1 MPPVVSGQW
10 MVPVVVFLATV
21 VSTFTCRNMDGV
33 ILDDVYVDI
42 TSSLMM
48 MSIPMLILHYGGFN
62 TRIMVSIR
70 SMVLIM
76 LVLAAITFNVELG
89 SHCSV
94 RDEGKDTDCGIR
106 DHGDDVREALSTIGS
121 WVHR

>member
-1 MPPVVSGQW
+1 MPPVVSGRL
-10 MVPVVVFLATV
+10 MVSVMVFLATV
-21 VSTFTCRNMDGV
+21 FIVSTFTCRNMDGV

-42 TSSLMM
+42 TSSPVM

-62 TRIMVSIR
+62 ARIMVSIR

-76 LVLAAITFNVELG
+76 LVLATITFNVELG

-94 RDEGKDTDCGIR
+94 RDEGKDTER
-106 DHGDDVREALSTIGS
+106 YPRS
-121 WVHR
+121 W